1 LKLFESSFDSSAFL
15 GLAPSSLLDQEKK
28 YEGNCPVF
36 WFGLFVNYRA
46 SCSLEKT
53 SMQPR
58 VTQEDEDAP
67 SQKKI
72 YLTASAAT
80 AIFLL

>member
-1 LKLFESSFDSSAFL
+1 
-15 GLAPSSLLDQEKK
+15 
-28 YEGNCPVF
+28 
-36 WFGLFVNYRA
+36 
-46 SCSLEKT
+46 
-53 SMQPR
+53 MQPR

-80 AIFLL
+80 EIFLLWVFGGMKYSTSDNRMNT